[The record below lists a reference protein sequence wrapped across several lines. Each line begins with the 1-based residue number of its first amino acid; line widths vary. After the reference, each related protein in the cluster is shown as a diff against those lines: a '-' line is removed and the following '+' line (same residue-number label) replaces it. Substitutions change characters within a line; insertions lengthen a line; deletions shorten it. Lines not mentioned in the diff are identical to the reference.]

1 MNNGSFIGRVG
12 RDAQTRFTTNGKP
25 VTSFSV
31 AVDVGFGDNKSTLWL
46 DCALWGDRGEK
57 IVDYIRKGDRIGV
70 IGEVGTREH
79 EGKTYV
85 TLNVRDVTLLG
96 EKRDG
101 GSSADAPRERQAPAR
116 QAQERWQSPQSRDSG
131 GSLED
136 DDIPFAPPITR
147 RNWSALT

>member
-1 MNNGSFIGRVG
+1 VNNGSFIGRVG

-101 GSSADAPRERQAPAR
+101 SSADAPRERQAPAR
-116 QAQERWQSPQSRDSG
+116 GAAARGEPAHNPGDY
-131 GSLED
+131 D
-136 DDIPFAPPITR
+136 DDIPF
-147 RNWSALT
+147 